1 MWPKAEEEACQKHS
15 FTLFLTHHEA
25 NIMSGSGFP
34 GMIWGKQ
41 KENLNKT
48 ADENKYWRS
57 GEK

>member
-48 ADENKYWRS
+48 ADENKY
-57 GEK
+57 